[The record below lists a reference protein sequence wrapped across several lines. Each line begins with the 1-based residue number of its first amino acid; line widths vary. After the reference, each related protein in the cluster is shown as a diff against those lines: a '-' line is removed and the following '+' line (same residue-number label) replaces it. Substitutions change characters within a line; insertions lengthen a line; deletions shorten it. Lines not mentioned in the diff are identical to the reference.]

1 MMTTLLTT
9 IADALI
15 EFILSLLRDP
25 AAAAEFENDPDGT
38 LARNGLTGVCA
49 ADVQAVR
56 PVVIDHPQVSVRSAP
71 DPIVVHVTPA
81 PQPFAADPIAVRD
94 ITQMAQTFHFD
105 NRSTIIDQ
113 SVNQSI
119 WAEGDVTQQFDH
131 EAVIASGDGANAAG
145 HDVDNS
151 TTDAT
156 MGDVSIGNTDT
167 DITVDDSYNDSST
180 DSTTTVDA
188 TVDDSFNDSSSDTD
202 VDTTVDGSF
211 NGDGAALAVAA
222 TGATDAA
229 DDGTADNDSAG
240 DADVDAAAAPVDS
253 DAADSTPAAADS
265 PAAETVDSAPLD
277 SAPLDSAPLD
287 SAPLDSDPV
296 DASADLSIDD
306 APDDAGAYPETEPPI
321 DVAYDEP

>member
-56 PVVIDHPQVSVRSAP
+56 PVVIDHPMVAARANP
-71 DPIVVHVTPA
+71 DPIVVHVDP
-81 PQPFAADPIAVRD
+81 PVPFAADPVAVRD

-145 HDVDNS
+145 HDVDDS
-151 TTDAT
+151 TTDGT

-167 DITVDDSYNDSST
+167 DIAVDDSYNDSSSDT
-180 DSTTTVDA
+180 ATTVDA
-188 TVDDSFNDSSSDTD
+188 TVEDSFNDSSNDTD

-222 TGATDAA
+222 S
-229 DDGTADNDSAG
+229 DDGTDDGTDDADSSVDAAPPAEPAESAAAASDVDTASPEAADAPAELDAATALDPI
-240 DADVDAAAAPVDS
+240 DADVS
-253 DAADSTPAAADS
+253 M
-265 PAAETVDSAPLD
+265 
-277 SAPLDSAPLD
+277 
-287 SAPLDSDPV
+287 
-296 DASADLSIDD
+296 DD
-306 APDDAGAYPETEPPI
+306 APEDAGAYPETESPI

>member
-15 EFILSLLRDP
+15 QFILSLLRDP
-25 AAAAEFENDPDGT
+25 AAAEEFANDPDGM

-56 PVVIDHPQVSVRSAP
+56 PVVIDHPMVAVRAAP
-71 DPIVVHVTPA
+71 DPVVVHSTPA
-81 PQPFAADPIAVRD
+81 AQQPFAADPVAVRE

-180 DSTTTVDA
+180 DTTTTVDA
-188 TVDDSFNDSSSDTD
+188 TVDDSFNDSSSNTD

-222 TGATDAA
+222 SSTATDAATAADDGAGAAGATDAA
-229 DDGTADNDSAG
+229 GAADAG
-240 DADVDAAAAPVDS
+240 DTSAATDASNPTATEPAAMDAAAPT
-253 DAADSTPAAADS
+253 AADAPA
-265 PAAETVDSAPLD
+265 ELD
-277 SAPLDSAPLD
+277 SAPELA
-287 SAPLDSDPV
+287 DP
-296 DASADLSIDD
+296 SADLALDD
-306 APDDAGAYPETEPPI
+306 TPDDAGAYPETETPI